1 MTFIKD
7 ECGATTIEYGI
18 VSSITAGLVVVF
30 WISAFEKIAVAFDM
44 LTKAITTI
52 QDSLRGCTGFD
63 RVNEENSAGSRDDS
77 KNQNKL
83 VANNN
88 AHFDSVRLAA

>member
-30 WISAFEKIAVAFDM
+30 WISAFEKIAVAFNM
-44 LTKAITTI
+44 LNEAITKI
-52 QDSLRGCTGFD
+52 
-63 RVNEENSAGSRDDS
+63 
-77 KNQNKL
+77 
-83 VANNN
+83 
-88 AHFDSVRLAA
+88 

>member
-30 WISAFEKIAVAFDM
+30 WISAFEKIAVAFNM
-44 LTKAITTI
+44 LTEAITTI
-52 QDSLRGCTGFD
+52 
-63 RVNEENSAGSRDDS
+63 
-77 KNQNKL
+77 
-83 VANNN
+83 
-88 AHFDSVRLAA
+88 